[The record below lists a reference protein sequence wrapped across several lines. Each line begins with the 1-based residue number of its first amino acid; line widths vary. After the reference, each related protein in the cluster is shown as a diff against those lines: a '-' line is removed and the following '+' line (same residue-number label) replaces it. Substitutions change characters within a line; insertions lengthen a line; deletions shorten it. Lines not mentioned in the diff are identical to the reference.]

1 MDSSL
6 SFATDIAVQTGKQ
19 LLNYFPPQSTDTS
32 LKDDNSIVT
41 EADLAAD
48 QFIAQ
53 AIRKDYPDDSL
64 ISEELHPYLS
74 GEESSVWVIDPLDGT
89 TNFSLG
95 MPIWGVS
102 LAHLI
107 DGWPIVAAV
116 YFPVFDELFTAQ
128 HAKGAYLNGE
138 RLLVQPPTPGKTIS
152 FFSCCTRT
160 HQYYDVS
167 IRYKTRILG
176 SACYSICAVARSMA
190 VIGFE
195 ATPKIWDIAASWL
208 IVSEAKGTIETMDG
222 SQPFPLR
229 ANIDYRTKNFPILSA
244 SNANLA
250 LKARKQINPRKRK
263 L

>member
-6 SFATDIAVQTGKQ
+6 TFATDIAVQVGKQ
-19 LLNYFPPQSTDTS
+19 LLNYFPPNGADTS
-32 LKDDNSIVT
+32 LKEDNSIVT

-48 QFIAQ
+48 KFIAK
-53 AIRKDYPDDSL
+53 AIQKDYPDDSL
-64 ISEELHPYLS
+64 VSEELQPYLGAEKS
-74 GEESSVWVIDPLDGT
+74 AVWVVDPLDGT

-95 MPIWGVS
+95 LPIWGVS
-102 LAHLI
+102 IARLVG
-107 DGWPIVAAV
+107 GWPVVAAV

-128 HAKGAYLNGE
+128 QAKGAYLNGE
-138 RLLVQPPTPGKTIS
+138 PLLIQPPTPDKPTS

-160 HQYYDVS
+160 HQYYDIS

-176 SACYSICAVARSMA
+176 SACYSICAVARGMA

-208 IVSEAKGTIETMDG
+208 IVSEAKGTIETLDG

-229 ANIDYRTKNFPILSA
+229 ANIDFRTKNFPILSA
-244 SNANLA
+244 TNANLA
-250 LKARKQINPRKRK
+250 VEARKQINPRRGT